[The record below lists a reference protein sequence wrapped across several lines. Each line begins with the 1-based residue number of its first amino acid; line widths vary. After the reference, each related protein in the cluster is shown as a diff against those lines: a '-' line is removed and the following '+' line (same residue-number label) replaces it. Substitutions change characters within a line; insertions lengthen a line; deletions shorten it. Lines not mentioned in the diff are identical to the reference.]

1 MKFMKID
8 QAYFMPKTLLLI
20 LFLFCFV
27 VSCENTNKATN
38 PLDHVL
44 ASENIKIKRVIDS
57 LDQYEVQIKFTQIN
71 RNNDSIIFKDY
82 DFQVDDNNYF
92 YPASTVKFPI
102 AVMAMEKLNHLDSLN
117 KDTRFYIEG
126 DTVETT
132 FATDVSK
139 IFAVSD
145 NQANNRL
152 LEFLGQD
159 ALNRNLE
166 QKGIY
171 PIRISHRLSVEN
183 ADEITTKPLIIYL
196 NDSTTAALE
205 GSINTSPEPLKINK
219 IEKGIGYIVDDSLMQ
234 EPFSFALKNYYPI
247 NAQHAVLKRII
258 FPEAFNEN
266 KRFKLTDEQ
275 RKFILEAMHTL
286 PKKVGYDPIEYYDSY
301 VKFFMFGDKK
311 EDMPEYI
318 KIYNKVGY
326 AYGTLTDCAYI
337 LDTKNKVEFMLTAT
351 ILVNKNGIFN
361 DNIYEYDN
369 IGIPFLA
376 ELGRQVY
383 NYELNKSDN

>member
-1 MKFMKID
+1 MKIE
-8 QAYFMPKTLLLI
+8 QACFMSKTHLLV
-20 LFLFCFV
+20 LFLLCLV
-27 VSCENTNKATN
+27 VSCEKENKATN
-38 PLDHVL
+38 PLDHAL
-44 ASENIKIKRVIDS
+44 ASKNIKIKRVIDS

-71 RNNDSIIFKDY
+71 RDNDSIIFKDY
-82 DFQVDDNNYF
+82 EFQVDDDNYF
-92 YPASTVKFPI
+92 YPASAVKFPI
-102 AVMAMEKLNHLDSLN
+102 AVLAMQKLNQLDLLHM
-117 KDTRFYIEG
+117 DTRFYIEG

-132 FATDVSK
+132 FAADVSK

-159 ALNRNLE
+159 ALNRNLK
-166 QKGIY
+166 QKGIS
-171 PIRISHRLSVEN
+171 PVRISHRLSTEN

-205 GSINTSPEPLKINK
+205 GSINTSPKPLKINK
-219 IEKGIGYIVDDSLMQ
+219 IEKGIGYITEDTLMY

-258 FPEAFNEN
+258 FPGAFSENE
-266 KRFKLTDEQ
+266 RFNLNDEQ
-275 RKFILEAMHTL
+275 KKFILEAMHTL

-301 VKFFMFGDKK
+301 VKFFMFGDTT
-311 EDMPEYI
+311 EDMPEHI

-337 LDTKNKVEFMLTAT
+337 LDSKNKVEFMLTAT
-351 ILVNKNGIFN
+351 ILVNKDGFFN
-361 DNIYEYDN
+361 DNIYEYDD

-376 ELGRQVY
+376 ELGREIY
-383 NYELNKSDN
+383 TFELNRKNY

>member
-1 MKFMKID
+1 MC
-8 QAYFMPKTLLLI
+8 KTQLLV
-20 LFLFCFV
+20 LFLFCLV
-27 VSCENTNKATN
+27 VSCEKENKATN
-38 PLDHVL
+38 PLDHAL
-44 ASENIKIKRVIDS
+44 ASENIKIKRIIDS
-57 LDQYEVQIKFTQIN
+57 LDQYEVQIKLTQIN
-71 RNNDSIIFKDY
+71 RDNDSIIFKDY
-82 DFQVDDNNYF
+82 EFQVDDNNYF

-102 AVMAMEKLNHLDSLN
+102 AVLAMQKLNQLDSLN

-126 DTVETT
+126 DTIETT
-132 FATDVSK
+132 FAADVSK

-159 ALNRNLE
+159 ALNRNLK
-166 QKGIY
+166 QKGIS
-171 PIRISHRLSVEN
+171 PVRISHRLSTEN

-196 NDSTTAALE
+196 NDSTTSALE
-205 GSINTSPEPLKINK
+205 GSINTSPKPLKINK
-219 IEKGIGYIVDDSLMQ
+219 IEKGVGYITEDTLIK

-247 NAQHAVLKRII
+247 SAQHAILKRII
-258 FPEAFNEN
+258 FPETFSENE
-266 KRFKLTDEQ
+266 RFDLSDEQ

-301 VKFFMFGDKK
+301 VKFFIFGDTR
-311 EDMPEYI
+311 EDLPDYI

-337 LDTKNKVEFMLTAT
+337 LDSKNKVEFMLTAT
-351 ILVNKNGIFN
+351 ILVNKDGVFN
-361 DNIYEYDN
+361 DNIYEYDD

-376 ELGRQVY
+376 EIGREIY
-383 NYELNKSDN
+383 TFELNRKKY

>member
-8 QAYFMPKTLLLI
+8 QAYFMSKTLLLV

-27 VSCENTNKATN
+27 VSCKKTNEATN
-38 PLDHVL
+38 PLSHVL
-44 ASENIKIKRVIDS
+44 ASENIKIKRVVDS

-71 RNNDSIIFKDY
+71 RVNDSLIFTDY
-82 DFQVDDNNYF
+82 DFQVEDSNYF

-102 AVMAMEKLNHLDSLN
+102 AVMAMEKLNQLDLIN
-117 KDTRFYIEG
+117 KDTHFYIEG

-159 ALNRNLE
+159 AINRNLE
-166 QKGIY
+166 QKDIS
-171 PIRISHRLSVEN
+171 PVRISHRLSVEN

-205 GSINTSPEPLKINK
+205 GSINTSPKPLKINK
-219 IEKGIGYIVDDSLMQ
+219 IEKGIGYITEDSLMH

-247 NAQHAVLKRII
+247 NTQHGVLKRII
-258 FPEAFNEN
+258 FPEAFSENE
-266 KRFKLTDEQ
+266 RFKLNDEQ

-286 PKKVGYDPIEYYDSY
+286 PRKVGYDPIEYYDSY
-301 VKFFMFGDKK
+301 VKFFMFGDNK

-337 LDTKNKVEFMLTAT
+337 LDSKNKVEFMLTAT
-351 ILVNKNGIFN
+351 ILVNKDGIFN
-361 DNIYEYDN
+361 DDIYEYDD